1 MWRRRTCPPLLP
13 SLPHLLPLSLGPSPR
28 LGKHDRRVK
37 RHQIVSY
44 SYLRRMAAAAAD
56 IRGHGKGGRPTID
69 NAKDMHRKPILICCS
84 VNLHRHQGGCEN
96 AKALQLC
103 PETFAVPVNFCVAF
117 SAWISS
123 SAEYLLLLCTPATR
137 TLWHALDMS
146 LGNLTAPPS
155 VKMNSQMSL

>member
-123 SAEYLLLLCTPATR
+123 SAEYLPLLQQPHGRCGMHWICHSV
-137 TLWHALDMS
+137 TLLHHR
-146 LGNLTAPPS
+146 PS
-155 VKMNSQMSL
+155 R